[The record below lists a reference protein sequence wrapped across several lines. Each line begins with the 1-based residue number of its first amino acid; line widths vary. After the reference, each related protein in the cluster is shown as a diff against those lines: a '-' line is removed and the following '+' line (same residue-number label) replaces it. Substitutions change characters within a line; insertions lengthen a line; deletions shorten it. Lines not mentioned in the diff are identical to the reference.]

1 MTDINALNSLFLLLG
16 VVHKLCL
23 QDKVAQVGG
32 PKMST
37 FCQRLYHKKCQLR
50 GVGGQKKTK
59 SCQRSL
65 WTTPNLTLN
74 SDYKIIWRYFLFSIV
89 LNLVVFCTSFF
100 PRKLLLRNST
110 SPRADVLSALN
121 LCQKMIDFAWNYLNF
136 VTIMRKNCWF
146 FACNTWSN
154 VRKNSQLN
162 RKVFGK

>member
-1 MTDINALNSLFLLLG
+1 MGEGGFKN
-16 VVHKLCL
+16 
-23 QDKVAQVGG
+23 G
-32 PKMST
+32 PKSPLFVNVYT
-37 FCQRLYHKKCQLR
+37 IENVNPG
-50 GVGGQKKTK
+50 GVDGQKKTK

-65 WTTPNLTLN
+65 WTTPYLTLN

-100 PRKLLLRNST
+100 PRNLLLRNSA

-154 VRKNSQLN
+154 VRKNSQLGRYLAN
-162 RKVFGK
+162 IIFIGYCLFDKTCTR